1 MIDEPMEFHDQLQGA
16 SLRHSLVSASTD
28 SLSRPFSDRER
39 VITAFLL
46 FQLTIMFCWSMPFQS
61 APFAT
66 IRELTDRY
74 VYFCGLWQ
82 SWDMFAPEPVS
93 QLRRM
98 DAKICFRDGSER
110 TWEFFDSSSAGTIE
124 RWRKERHRK
133 WAHENLRLD
142 SNKRL
147 WEPA

>member
-1 MIDEPMEFHDQLQGA
+1 
-16 SLRHSLVSASTD
+16 
-28 SLSRPFSDRER
+28 
-39 VITAFLL
+39 
-46 FQLTIMFCWSMPFQS
+46 
-61 APFAT
+61 
-66 IRELTDRY
+66 
-74 VYFCGLWQ
+74 
-82 SWDMFAPEPVS
+82 MFAPEPVS

-110 TWEFFDSSSAGTIE
+110 TWEFFDPSGSGTLE

-147 WEPA
+147 WEPAARYIARQFSDDPNNPPILIEFRRHWADVPAAPGSVEPLDRIHWESYTFYRAELIPEGGR